1 MEREKALLQ
10 IEGRTLIERLALA
23 FREAQINSI
32 SISVKPE
39 PKLLEEGERL
49 SLKTLFDESSSFGPA
64 SALLA
69 AHASDP
75 HATWLAVAC
84 DFPFADTACL
94 RNLKEVHTSRKP
106 ESEITCY
113 GHEDG
118 TPEPLLAIW
127 TPHALSKLREN
138 VRLGLRGPI
147 ATLKKCEFLEL
158 RAGKEKWLIN
168 VNTPTEWEAANA
180 ANPYSTTNL
189 SSPKT
194 R

>member
-1 MEREKALLQ
+1 MKQEKALLQ

-23 FREAQINSI
+23 FREAQVDSI
-32 SISVKPE
+32 SLSVRRE
-39 PKLLEEGERL
+39 PNLLKESERL
-49 SLKTLFDESSSFGPA
+49 SLETLFDESSSIGPA

-69 AHASDP
+69 AHEVDP
-75 HATWLAVAC
+75 HATWVAVAC
-84 DFPFADTACL
+84 DFPSANAACL
-94 RNLKEVHTSRKP
+94 RNLVEAHTSHKP
-106 ESEITCY
+106 EPEITCY

-127 TPHALSKLREN
+127 TPTALSKLKAN
-138 VRLGLRGPI
+138 VALGLRGPI
-147 ATLKKCEFLEL
+147 ATLKKCDFLEL
-158 RAGKEKWLIN
+158 GAGPEKWLIN
-168 VNTPTEWEAANA
+168 VNTPSEWAAANA